1 MSKKK
6 KTIFNPLWLE
16 DDEFKS
22 WLCSSKESDKARCKL
37 CKKDFELSNM
47 GRQALISHASGK
59 KHKEIDIKIKAFFNP
74 KKKDLVQNKENECK
88 ETSIESSSSEVKTS
102 SSSKVQATIELAINN
117 VEHTKAEILWTLK
130 ATSAGYSNNSCTN
143 NAELFQLMFPDSKI
157 AQSFKLG
164 PAKLKHLINF
174 GIAPH
179 YKSASLD
186 NVRNS
191 PCHVISYDESL
202 NSKTQSSEMDIL
214 VRYFDETEL
223 KVKTRYLD
231 SQFLGHGSS
240 TDLKRNFDDAV
251 KGLDPNQLIQVGMDG
266 PNVNLKLLQMIQD
279 DRSANEQHQLIDIG
293 SCGLHTIHNA
303 FKNGAESTDWAL
315 KKTLKGS
322 YQIFHNSPARQK
334 DFQTITSVND
344 FPQSFC
350 ATRFALC
357 QEN

>member
-1 MSKKK
+1 MSKNK

-102 SSSKVQATIELAINN
+102 SSSKVQATIELATNN

-143 NAELFQLMFPDSKI
+143 NAKLFQLMFPDSKI
-157 AQSFKLG
+157 SQSFKLG
-164 PAKLKHLINF
+164 PTKLKYLTNF

-179 YKSASLD
+179 YKSVLLD

-202 NSKTQSSEMDIL
+202 NSKTQSSEMDLL
-214 VRYFDETEL
+214 VCYFDETEL

-231 SQFLGHGSS
+231 SQFLGHGTS

-251 KGLDPNQLIQVGMDG
+251 KELDPNKLIQVGMDG

-279 DRSANEQHQLIDIG
+279 
-293 SCGLHTIHNA
+293 
-303 FKNGAESTDWAL
+303 
-315 KKTLKGS
+315 
-322 YQIFHNSPARQK
+322 
-334 DFQTITSVND
+334 
-344 FPQSFC
+344 
-350 ATRFALC
+350 
-357 QEN
+357 